1 MIYKNKTLNTDR
13 KEVKDVSIDPANDDE
28 LFQTERVMGGDDW
41 KLWTDRL
48 LEEGLTCKGLC

>member
-28 LFQTERVMGGDDW
+28 KSLSALPYSYSAQAFLNTFAQ
-41 KLWTDRL
+41 
-48 LEEGLTCKGLC
+48 